1 MMNYGTLNGGK
12 LTARGT
18 MSGGALSA
26 RASFTG
32 GALTV
37 PAEAGGIAYDG
48 EADITPSAV
57 EQRLETAGRMMR
69 EDIVIQPIPRNYGL
83 ITWNGTTIT
92 VS

>member
-1 MMNYGTLNGGK
+1 MMNHGTLNGGK
-12 LTARGT
+12 LIARG
-18 MSGGALSA
+18 SL
-26 RASFTG
+26 TG

-37 PAEAGGIAYDG
+37 PAEAGGIVYDG
-48 EADITPSAV
+48 ETDVTPSAV

-69 EDIVIQPIPRNYGL
+69 EDIVIRPIPRNYGL